1 MPPLSVGA
9 CRRLLPCLSGNVNG
23 AMTLNQRID
32 AHPDEGLSQSP
43 FSSPHAP
50 AIDSRKFR
58 DPLFTLDGS
67 RRAAVALEA
76 LDTLWFNT
84 GTLCNI
90 ACVTCYIESSP
101 RNDRLVYLST
111 KDVTGYLDEI
121 ESGGLA
127 TREIGFTGGEPFM
140 NGEIIAM
147 LEAALASGRQ
157 TLVLT
162 NAMRPMRR
170 FERQLVELRERY
182 GDALT
187 LRVSLD
193 HYSQAI
199 HEAERGAD
207 TWNAAIAGLVWLAAN
222 GFSLAIAGRR
232 LGAESEE
239 AARAG
244 YGALLS
250 GLGIAFDVSDPA
262 RMILFPEM
270 DATRDA
276 PEITEAC
283 WGILNVSPLTMMCAS
298 SRMVVKRKGAGGPVV
313 VACTLTPYDP
323 QFELGATLAEAAGS
337 VPLNHPH
344 CARFCVLG
352 GASCS
357 GR

>member
-1 MPPLSVGA
+1 MPPSDCGVQVGA
-9 CRRLLPCLSGNVNG
+9 VS
-23 AMTLNQRID
+23 LNQRID
-32 AHPDEGLSQSP
+32 ERPVDPGDALPSSP
-43 FSSPHAP
+43 FRSSDAP
-50 AIDSRKFR
+50 LMDSRKFR
-58 DPLFTLDGS
+58 DPLVTLDGS

-90 ACVTCYIESSP
+90 ACLTCYIESSP
-101 RNDRLVYLST
+101 RNDALVYLSARE
-111 KDVTGYLDEI
+111 VSGYLAEI
-121 ESGGLA
+121 DTSGLA

-140 NGEIIAM
+140 NAEIMAM

-170 FERQLVELRERY
+170 FERQLVGLRERY

-193 HYSQAI
+193 HYSQAV

-207 TWNAAIAGLVWLAAN
+207 TWNTAIAGLVWLAEN

-232 LGAESEE
+232 LGDESED

-244 YGALLS
+244 YAALLA
-250 GLGIAFDVSDPA
+250 GLGIALDVSDQA

-270 DATRDA
+270 DAARDA

-283 WGILNVSPLTMMCAS
+283 WGILNVSPSSMMCAS
-298 SRMVVKRKGAGGPVV
+298 SRMVVKRKGAERPVI

-323 QFELGATLAEAAGS
+323 QFELGHTLAGAAGS
-337 VPLNHPH
+337 VQLNHPH